1 MQEKSNVSQNL
12 QNELDAIRQE
22 ALMSE
27 GQRKKKLMMWVVR
40 NILTVGLV
48 WYFWEATWM
57 KYALWV
63 IIPLSL
69 LSLGMILFYNK
80 IVSGRLERAQK
91 TVDDLEETIQK
102 AREEDD

>member
-1 MQEKSNVSQNL
+1 MKEKSNVSQDL
-12 QNELDAIRQE
+12 QNELDAIHQE
-22 ALMSE
+22 AFMSE
-27 GQRKKKLMMWVVR
+27 AQRKKKLMMWGIR
-40 NILTVGLV
+40 NLLSAALI

-80 IVSGRLERAQK
+80 IVSSRLERAQGK
-91 TVDDLEETIQK
+91 VDSLEETIQS
-102 AREEDD
+102 AREED